1 MIAVRYLYLELLEE
15 EYYSGINL
23 ILALL
28 EEEFFVFFLNKIY
41 LIRSCIN
48 FTIVSSKLTSL

>member
-28 EEEFFVFFLNKIY
+28 EEEFFVFFLNKIF
-41 LIRSCIN
+41 N
-48 FTIVSSKLTSL
+48 